1 VNTHLQAGW
10 LSARVHRELVA
21 LNQIYISPE
30 SLPGF
35 ARYSAAWRAMTPD
48 DCARLA
54 PEQLNGLGAA
64 VFDDP
69 DPIGAY
75 AFDAAAAVALAS
87 RAITANH
94 TSDPA
99 THGQRL
105 TAALRG
111 LTFSGASGDVAFN
124 SGLGD
129 RDPTGSSWECTIGC
143 STPTA

>member
-1 VNTHLQAGW
+1 MNTHLQAGW